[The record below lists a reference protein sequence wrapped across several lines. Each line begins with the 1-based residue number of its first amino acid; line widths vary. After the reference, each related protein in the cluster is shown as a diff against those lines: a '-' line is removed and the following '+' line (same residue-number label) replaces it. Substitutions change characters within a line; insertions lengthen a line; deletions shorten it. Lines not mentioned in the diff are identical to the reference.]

1 MQGVAEVQDEVAGGG
16 VRGGG
21 LDAHDAVEQ
30 WVGRY
35 EPAAR
40 VSEPELQNLGGTFF
54 LNVRDW
60 PSESKRG
67 VLFSVEML
75 RYRYTP
81 CQ

>member
-40 VSEPELQNLGGTFF
+40 VSEPELQNLGGRKWFF
-54 LNVRDW
+54 
-60 PSESKRG
+60 
-67 VLFSVEML
+67 F
-75 RYRYTP
+75 
-81 CQ
+81 